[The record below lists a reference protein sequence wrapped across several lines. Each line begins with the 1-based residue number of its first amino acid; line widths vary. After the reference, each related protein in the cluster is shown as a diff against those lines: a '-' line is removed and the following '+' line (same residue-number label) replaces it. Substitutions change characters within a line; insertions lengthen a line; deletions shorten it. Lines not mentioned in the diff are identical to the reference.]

1 MYRVPVSGAARR
13 KGKALKEIRIC
24 DLKPFEGH
32 PYKVI
37 DNEEMDALVESIKEH
52 GIMTPLIVRRI
63 GNDRYEIVSGHR
75 RAHAAELAGLDTV
88 PVIEVEMTRDEAA
101 IALVESNLHRERLL
115 PSEKAFAYKLKLE
128 ALSRQGKRT
137 DLTSRQLVGKSGG
150 RNPESADMVSDIDS
164 GRQVQRYIRLTH
176 LIPALLDMVDD
187 QRIAF
192 SVGVELS
199 FLDSDMQAALM
210 IAIDLNDCTPSY
222 AQACRMHKAVN
233 DGTISEDMIDRI
245 MAEEK
250 PNQKEKV
257 SISADE
263 LRGYVP
269 NGTPSEMKAFIR
281 KACEHYS
288 DYLKRKERNSDEA
301 R

>member
-1 MYRVPVSGAARR
+1 MDVS
-13 KGKALKEIRIC
+13 ALKEIRIC
-24 DLKPFEGH
+24 ELKPFEGH

-37 DNEEMDALVESIKEH
+37 DNEEMDRLVESIKEH

-63 GNDRYEIVSGHR
+63 GDDRYEIVSGHR
-75 RAHAAELAGLDTV
+75 RSHAAELAGLETV
-88 PVIEVEMTRDEAA
+88 PVIEMEMTRDEAA
-101 IALVESNLHRERLL
+101 IALVDSNLHRERLL
-115 PSEKAFAYKLKLE
+115 PSEKAFAYKLKAE
-128 ALSRQGKRT
+128 AMEHQGKS
-137 DLTSRQLVGKSGG
+137 LTSGQVVPKSDDNRTTAVIGEQTG
-150 RNPESADMVSDIDS
+150 ESYKT
-164 GRQVQRYIRLTH
+164 VQRYIRLTH

-187 QRIAF
+187 GRIAF

-199 FLDSDMQAALM
+199 FLDSELQSAIM

-233 DGTISEDMIDRI
+233 DGSISDEMIDRI

-257 SISADE
+257 SISTDE

-269 NGTPSEMKAFIR
+269 NGTPSEMKAFFR
-281 KACEHYS
+281 KACKHYS
-288 DYLKRKERNSDEA
+288 DYLKRKREEVR
-301 R
+301 

>member
-1 MYRVPVSGAARR
+1 M
-13 KGKALKEIRIC
+13 
-24 DLKPFEGH
+24 KPFEGH
-32 PYKVI
+32 PYKVL
-37 DNEEMDALVESIKEH
+37 DNEEMDSLVESIREH

-63 GNDRYEIVSGHR
+63 GDDRYEIISGHR
-75 RAHAAELAGLDTV
+75 RAHAAELAGLETV
-88 PVIEVEMTRDEAA
+88 PVIEMEMTRDEAA
-101 IALVESNLHRERLL
+101 IALVDSNLHRERLL

-128 ALSRQGKRT
+128 ALSRQGRRT
-137 DLTSRQLVGKSGG
+137 DLSSGQVVPQTDDPTSRQLVGKSGG
-150 RNPESADMVSDIDS
+150 RNLESADMVSDTDS

-199 FLDSDMQAALM
+199 FLDSDLQAALM

-233 DGTISEDMIDRI
+233 DGSISEEMIDKI

-250 PNQKEKV
+250 PNQKEKI

-288 DYLKRKERNSDEA
+288 DYLKRKERNNVET

>member
-1 MYRVPVSGAARR
+1 M
-13 KGKALKEIRIC
+13 
-24 DLKPFEGH
+24 KPFEGH

-37 DNEEMDALVESIKEH
+37 DNEEMEALVESIKEH
-52 GIMTPLIVRRI
+52 GIMTPLIVRQI
-63 GNDRYEIVSGHR
+63 GENRYEIISGHR
-75 RAHAAELAGLDTV
+75 RAHAAELAGLETV
-88 PVIEVEMTRDEAA
+88 PAIEMDMTRDEAA
-101 IALVESNLHRERLL
+101 IVLVDSNLHRERLL

-137 DLTSRQLVGKSGG
+137 DLTSGQVVPQPEDSTSRQLVGKLCG
-150 RNPESADMVSDIDS
+150 RNPESADMISDNES

-187 QRIAF
+187 GRIAF

-199 FLDSDMQAALM
+199 FLDSELQAALM

-233 DGTISEDMIDRI
+233 DSSISEEMIDKI
-245 MAEEK
+245 MSEEK

-257 SISADE
+257 SISTDE

-288 DYLKRKERNSDEA
+288 DYLKRKREEVR
-301 R
+301 

>member
-1 MYRVPVSGAARR
+1 M
-13 KGKALKEIRIC
+13 KELKEIRIC

-37 DNEEMDALVESIKEH
+37 DNEEMDALTESIREH
-52 GIMTPLIVRRI
+52 GIMTPLIVRRV
-63 GNDRYEIVSGHR
+63 GNGYEIISGHR
-75 RAHAAELAGLDTV
+75 RAHAAELAGLETV
-88 PVIEVEMTRDEAA
+88 PAIEMDMTKDEAA
-101 IALVESNLHRERLL
+101 VALVDSNLHREHLL

-137 DLTSRQLVGKSGG
+137 DLASGQAVPKSDDPTSRQLVGKSGG
-150 RNPESADMVSDIDS
+150 RNPESADMVSDTDS

-176 LIPALLDMVDD
+176 LIPALLDMVDNA
-187 QRIAF
+187 RIAF
-192 SVGVELS
+192 SVGVKLS
-199 FLDSDMQAALM
+199 FLDSELQAALM
-210 IAIDLNDCTPSY
+210 TAIDLNDCTPSY

-233 DGTISEDMIDRI
+233 DGTISEELIDSI

-263 LRGYVP
+263 LRGYIP

-288 DYLKRKERNSDEA
+288 DYLKRKREEVR
-301 R
+301 

>member
-1 MYRVPVSGAARR
+1 M
-13 KGKALKEIRIC
+13 KEIRIC
-24 DLKPFEGH
+24 DLKPFDGH

-37 DNEEMDALVESIKEH
+37 NNEEMDALVGSIKEH
-52 GIMTPLIVRRI
+52 GIMTPLIVRRV
-63 GNDRYEIVSGHR
+63 GNGYEIISGHR
-75 RAHAAELAGLDTV
+75 RAHAAELAGLETV
-88 PVIEVEMTRDEAA
+88 PAIEMDMTKDEAA
-101 IALVESNLHRERLL
+101 IALVDSNLHRERLL
-115 PSEKAFAYKLKLE
+115 PSEKAFAYKLKVE
-128 ALSRQGKRT
+128 AMEHQGKS
-137 DLTSRQLVGKSGG
+137 LTSGQVVPKSDDNRTTAVIGEKTG
-150 RNPESADMVSDIDS
+150 ESYKT
-164 GRQVQRYIRLTH
+164 VQRYIRLMH

-187 QRIAF
+187 GRIAF

-199 FLDSDMQAALM
+199 FLDRDLQAALM

-233 DGTISEDMIDRI
+233 DGSISEEMIDKI

-257 SISADE
+257 SISAEE

-288 DYLKRKERNSDEA
+288 DYLKRKHEEVR
-301 R
+301 

>member
-1 MYRVPVSGAARR
+1 M
-13 KGKALKEIRIC
+13 KELKEIRIF

-37 DNEEMDALVESIKEH
+37 DNEEMDALAESIREH
-52 GIMTPLIVRRI
+52 GIMTPLIVRRV
-63 GNDRYEIVSGHR
+63 GNRYEIISGHR

-88 PVIEVEMTRDEAA
+88 PAIEMDMTKDEAA
-101 IALVESNLHRERLL
+101 VALVDSNLHREYLL

-128 ALSRQGKRT
+128 ALSRQGRRT
-137 DLTSRQLVGKSGG
+137 DLTSGQGVPKSDDNRTAAVIGG
-150 RNPESADMVSDIDS
+150 QTGESYKT
-164 GRQVQRYIRLTH
+164 VQRYIRLTH

-187 QRIAF
+187 GRIAF

-199 FLDSDMQAALM
+199 FLNSDLQAALM
-210 IAIDLNDCTPSY
+210 TAIDLNDCTPSY

-233 DGTISEDMIDRI
+233 DGTISEEMIDKI
-245 MAEEK
+245 MLEEK
-250 PNQKEKV
+250 PNQKEKI

-263 LRGYVP
+263 LRGYIP
-269 NGTPSEMKAFIR
+269 NGTPSEIKAFIR

-288 DYLKRKERNSDEA
+288 DYLKRKREEVR
-301 R
+301 

>member
-1 MYRVPVSGAARR
+1 M
-13 KGKALKEIRIC
+13 KELKEIRIS
-24 DLKPFEGH
+24 DLRPFEGH

-37 DNEEMDALVESIKEH
+37 DNEEMDALAESIREH

-63 GNDRYEIVSGHR
+63 GDNKYEIVSGHR
-75 RAHAAELAGLDTV
+75 RAHAAELAGLETV
-88 PVIEVEMTRDEAA
+88 PAIEMDMTKDEAEV
-101 IALVESNLHRERLL
+101 ALVDSNLHREHLL
-115 PSEKAFAYKLKLE
+115 PSEKAFAYKLRLE

-137 DLTSRQLVGKSGG
+137 DLASVQVVPKSDGNRTTAVIG
-150 RNPESADMVSDIDS
+150 EQTGESYKT
-164 GRQVQRYIRLTH
+164 VQRYIRLTH

-199 FLDSDMQAALM
+199 FLDSDLQAALM
-210 IAIDLNDCTPSY
+210 TAIDLNDCTPSY

-233 DGTISEDMIDRI
+233 DGTISEEMIDKI

-250 PNQKEKV
+250 PNQKEKI
-257 SISADE
+257 SIYADE
-263 LRGYVP
+263 LRGYIP

-288 DYLKRKERNSDEA
+288 DYLKRKREEVR
-301 R
+301 

>member
-1 MYRVPVSGAARR
+1 MYRVPVPGAVRL

-24 DLKPFEGH
+24 ELKPFEGH

-37 DNEEMDALVESIKEH
+37 DNEEMDALVESIREH
-52 GIMTPLIVRRI
+52 GIMTPLIVRPV
-63 GNDRYEIVSGHR
+63 GDRYEIISGHR
-75 RAHAAELAGLDTV
+75 RAHAAELAGLETV
-88 PVIEVEMTRDEAA
+88 PAIEMEMTKDEAA
-101 IALVESNLHRERLL
+101 IALVDSNLHRERLL
-115 PSEKAFAYKLKLE
+115 PSEKAFAYKLKAE
-128 ALSRQGKRT
+128 AMEHQGKS
-137 DLTSRQLVGKSGG
+137 LTSGQVVPKSDVNRTTAVIGEKTG
-150 RNPESADMVSDIDS
+150 ESYKT
-164 GRQVQRYIRLTH
+164 VQRYIRLTH

-187 QRIAF
+187 GRIAF

-233 DGTISEDMIDRI
+233 DGSISEEMIDKI

-288 DYLKRKERNSDEA
+288 DYLKRKREEVR
-301 R
+301 

>member
-37 DNEEMDALVESIKEH
+37 DNEEMDSLVESIKEH
-52 GIMTPLIVRRI
+52 GIMTPLIVLRI
-63 GNDRYEIVSGHR
+63 SDDRYEIISGHR

-88 PVIEVEMTRDEAA
+88 PAIEMDMTRDEAA
-101 IALVESNLHRERLL
+101 IALVDSNLHRERLL
-115 PSEKAFAYKLKLE
+115 PSEKAFAYKLKAE
-128 ALSRQGKRT
+128 AMEHQGRR
-137 DLTSRQLVGKSGG
+137 LTSGQVVPKSDDNRTTAAIGEQTG
-150 RNPESADMVSDIDS
+150 ESYKT
-164 GRQVQRYIRLTH
+164 VQRYIRLTH

-187 QRIAF
+187 GRIAF
-192 SVGVELS
+192 SVGVKLS
-199 FLDSDMQAALM
+199 FLDSELQAALM

-233 DGTISEDMIDRI
+233 DGTISEEMIDKI

-288 DYLKRKERNSDEA
+288 DYLKRKHEEA

>member
-1 MYRVPVSGAARR
+1 M
-13 KGKALKEIRIC
+13 
-24 DLKPFEGH
+24 KPFEGH

-37 DNEEMDALVESIKEH
+37 DNEEMDALVESIRQH

-63 GNDRYEIVSGHR
+63 GDDRYEIISGHR
-75 RAHAAELAGLDTV
+75 RAHAAELAGLQTV
-88 PVIEVEMTRDEAA
+88 PTIEMDMTRDEAA
-101 IALVESNLHRERLL
+101 IALVDSNLHRERLL

-128 ALSRQGKRT
+128 ALSRQGRRT
-137 DLTSRQLVGKSGG
+137 DLTLGQVAPMSDDPTSRQLVGKSGG
-150 RNPESADMVSDIDS
+150 RNLESADMVSDTDS

-187 QRIAF
+187 GRIAF

-199 FLDSDMQAALM
+199 FLDSDLQAALM
-210 IAIDLNDCTPSY
+210 TAIDLNDCTPSY

-233 DGTISEDMIDRI
+233 NGYISEEMIDKI

-288 DYLKRKERNSDEA
+288 DYLKRKREEVR
-301 R
+301 

>member
-1 MYRVPVSGAARR
+1 M
-13 KGKALKEIRIC
+13 KEIRIC
-24 DLKPFEGH
+24 DLKPFEEH

-37 DNEEMDALVESIKEH
+37 DNEEMDRLVESIKEH
-52 GIMTPLIVRRI
+52 GIMTPLIVRWI
-63 GNDRYEIVSGHR
+63 GDKYEIVSGHR
-75 RAHAAELAGLDTV
+75 RAHAAELEGLDTV
-88 PVIEVEMTRDEAA
+88 PAIEMDMTKDEAA
-101 IALVESNLHRERLL
+101 VALVDSNLHREHLL
-115 PSEKAFAYKLKLE
+115 PSEKAFAYKLNLE
-128 ALSRQGKRT
+128 ALSRQGRRT
-137 DLTSRQLVGKSGG
+137 DLTSGQVVPKSDDNRTTAIIGG
-150 RNPESADMVSDIDS
+150 QTGESYKT
-164 GRQVQRYIRLTH
+164 VQRYIRLTH

-187 QRIAF
+187 GRIAF

-199 FLDSDMQAALM
+199 FLDSELQAALM

-233 DGTISEDMIDRI
+233 EGTISEGMIDKI

-263 LRGYVP
+263 LRGYIP

-288 DYLKRKERNSDEA
+288 DYLKRKREEVR
-301 R
+301 

>member
-1 MYRVPVSGAARR
+1 MDVS
-13 KGKALKEIRIC
+13 ALKEIWIC
-24 DLKPFEGH
+24 ELKPFEGH

-37 DNEEMDALVESIKEH
+37 DNEEMDRLAESIKEH
-52 GIMTPLIVRRI
+52 GIMTPLIVRRV
-63 GNDRYEIVSGHR
+63 GDDRYEIVSGHR
-75 RAHAAELAGLDTV
+75 RAHAAELAGLETV
-88 PVIEVEMTRDEAA
+88 PAIEMEMTRDEAA
-101 IALVESNLHRERLL
+101 IALVDSNLHRERLL

-137 DLTSRQLVGKSGG
+137 DLTSGQVVPKSDDPTSRQLVGKSSG
-150 RNPESADMVSDIDS
+150 RNPESADMVSDTDS

-199 FLDSDMQAALM
+199 FLDSDLQAALM

-233 DGTISEDMIDRI
+233 DGSISEEMIDKI

-288 DYLKRKERNSDEA
+288 DYLKWKRKEA

>member
-1 MYRVPVSGAARR
+1 M
-13 KGKALKEIRIC
+13 
-24 DLKPFEGH
+24 KPFEGH

-37 DNEEMDALVESIKEH
+37 DNEEMDALVESIRQH

-63 GNDRYEIVSGHR
+63 GDDRYEIISGHR
-75 RAHAAELAGLDTV
+75 RAHAAELAGLETV
-88 PVIEVEMTRDEAA
+88 PAIEINMTRDEAA
-101 IALVESNLHRERLL
+101 IALVDSNLHRERLL

-128 ALSRQGKRT
+128 ALSRQGRRT
-137 DLTSRQLVGKSGG
+137 DLSSGQVVPQTDDPTSRQLVGKSGG
-150 RNPESADMVSDIDS
+150 RNLESANMVSDTDS

-199 FLDSDMQAALM
+199 FLDSDLQAALM

-233 DGTISEDMIDRI
+233 DGSISEEMIDKI

-250 PNQKEKV
+250 PNQKEKI

-288 DYLKRKERNSDEA
+288 DYLKRKERNNVET

>member
-1 MYRVPVSGAARR
+1 MPSSSILY
-13 KGKALKEIRIC
+13 IC
-24 DLKPFEGH
+24 C
-32 PYKVI
+32 
-37 DNEEMDALVESIKEH
+37 S
-52 GIMTPLIVRRI
+52 
-63 GNDRYEIVSGHR
+63 S
-75 RAHAAELAGLDTV
+75 
-88 PVIEVEMTRDEAA
+88 
-101 IALVESNLHRERLL
+101 
-115 PSEKAFAYKLKLE
+115 
-128 ALSRQGKRT
+128 
-137 DLTSRQLVGKSGG
+137 
-150 RNPESADMVSDIDS
+150 
-164 GRQVQRYIRLTH
+164 
-176 LIPALLDMVDD
+176 
-187 QRIAF
+187 RIAF

-199 FLDSDMQAALM
+199 FLDSDLQAALM
-210 IAIDLNDCTPSY
+210 TAIDLNDCTPSY

-233 DGTISEDMIDRI
+233 NGYISEEMIDKI

-288 DYLKRKERNSDEA
+288 DYLRRKERNSDEA

>member
-1 MYRVPVSGAARR
+1 
-13 KGKALKEIRIC
+13 
-24 DLKPFEGH
+24 
-32 PYKVI
+32 
-37 DNEEMDALVESIKEH
+37 
-52 GIMTPLIVRRI
+52 
-63 GNDRYEIVSGHR
+63 
-75 RAHAAELAGLDTV
+75 
-88 PVIEVEMTRDEAA
+88 
-101 IALVESNLHRERLL
+101 
-115 PSEKAFAYKLKLE
+115 
-128 ALSRQGKRT
+128 
-137 DLTSRQLVGKSGG
+137 
-150 RNPESADMVSDIDS
+150 MVSDTDS

-187 QRIAF
+187 GRIAF

-199 FLDSDMQAALM
+199 FLDSDLQAALM

-233 DGTISEDMIDRI
+233 DGSISEEMIDKI

-257 SISADE
+257 SISTDE

-288 DYLKRKERNSDEA
+288 DYLKRKHEEVR
-301 R
+301 

>member
-1 MYRVPVSGAARR
+1 
-13 KGKALKEIRIC
+13 LKEIRISE
-24 DLKPFEGH
+24 LKPFEGH
-32 PYKVI
+32 PYNVI
-37 DNEEMDALVESIKEH
+37 DNEEMDRLVESIKEH
-52 GIMTPLIVRRI
+52 GIMTPLIVRQV
-63 GNDRYEIVSGHR
+63 GNRYEIISGHR

-88 PVIEVEMTRDEAA
+88 PAIEMDMTKDEAA
-101 IALVESNLHRERLL
+101 VALVDSNLHREHLL

-128 ALSRQGKRT
+128 ALSRQGRRT
-137 DLTSRQLVGKSGG
+137 DSTSRQLVGKLNG
-150 RNPESADMVSDIDS
+150 RNPESADMVSDTDS

-176 LIPALLDMVDD
+176 LIPALLNMVDD
-187 QRIAF
+187 GRIAF

-199 FLDSDMQAALM
+199 FLDSDLQATLV

-233 DGTISEDMIDRI
+233 DGSISEELIDKI

-263 LRGYVP
+263 LRSYVP

-288 DYLKRKERNSDEA
+288 DYLKRKREEVR
-301 R
+301 

>member
-1 MYRVPVSGAARR
+1 MYRVPVPGAARR
-13 KGKALKEIRIC
+13 KGKALKEIRIS

-37 DNEEMDALVESIKEH
+37 DNEEMDRLVESIKEH
-52 GIMTPLIVRRI
+52 GIMTPLIVRPV
-63 GNDRYEIVSGHR
+63 GDRYEIVSGHR

-88 PVIEVEMTRDEAA
+88 PAIEMGMTRDEAA
-101 IALVESNLHRERLL
+101 VALVDSNLHREHLL
-115 PSEKAFAYKLKLE
+115 PSEKAFAYKLKME
-128 ALSRQGKRT
+128 ALAHQG
-137 DLTSRQLVGKSGG
+137 TSRQLGEKWSVSKISEDAK
-150 RNPESADMVSDIDS
+150 ESE
-164 GRQVQRYIRLTH
+164 RQIHRYIRLTH

-187 QRIAF
+187 GRIAF

-199 FLDSDMQAALM
+199 YIDSELQAALM

-233 DGTISEDMIDRI
+233 DGSISEEMIDKI

-288 DYLKRKERNSDEA
+288 DYLKKKREEVR
-301 R
+301 

>member
-1 MYRVPVSGAARR
+1 M
-13 KGKALKEIRIC
+13 
-24 DLKPFEGH
+24 KPFEGH

-63 GNDRYEIVSGHR
+63 GDDRYEIVSGHR
-75 RAHAAELAGLDTV
+75 RAHAAELAGLETV
-88 PVIEVEMTRDEAA
+88 PAIEMDMTRDEAA
-101 IALVESNLHRERLL
+101 IALVDSNLHRERLL
-115 PSEKAFAYKLKLE
+115 PSEKAFAYKLKAE
-128 ALSRQGKRT
+128 AMEHQGRR
-137 DLTSRQLVGKSGG
+137 LTSGQLVPKSDENRTTAIIGEQTG
-150 RNPESADMVSDIDS
+150 ESYKT
-164 GRQVQRYIRLTH
+164 VQRYIRLTH

-187 QRIAF
+187 GRIAF

-199 FLDSDMQAALM
+199 FLDSDLQAALM
-210 IAIDLNDCTPSY
+210 TAIDLNDCTPSY

-233 DGTISEDMIDRI
+233 DGSISEEMIDKI

-288 DYLKRKERNSDEA
+288 DYLRKKREEA

>member
-1 MYRVPVSGAARR
+1 M
-13 KGKALKEIRIC
+13 KELKEIRIC

-37 DNEEMDALVESIKEH
+37 DNEEMDALAESIREH
-52 GIMTPLIVRRI
+52 GIMTPLIVRRV
-63 GNDRYEIVSGHR
+63 GNGYEIISGHR

-88 PVIEVEMTRDEAA
+88 PAIEMDMTKDEAA
-101 IALVESNLHRERLL
+101 VALVDSNLHREHLL

-128 ALSRQGKRT
+128 ALSRQGRRT
-137 DLTSRQLVGKSGG
+137 DLTSGQVVPKSDGNRTTAIIG
-150 RNPESADMVSDIDS
+150 EQTGESYKT
-164 GRQVQRYIRLTH
+164 VQRYIRLTH

-187 QRIAF
+187 GRIAF

-199 FLDSDMQAALM
+199 FLDSELQAALM
-210 IAIDLNDCTPSY
+210 TAIDLNDCTPSY
-222 AQACRMHKAVN
+222 AQACRMHKAAN
-233 DGTISEDMIDRI
+233 DGTISEEMIDKI
-245 MAEEK
+245 MLEEK
-250 PNQKEKV
+250 PNQKEKI

-269 NGTPSEMKAFIR
+269 NGTPSEIKAFIR

-288 DYLKRKERNSDEA
+288 DYLKRKREEVTPLEK
-301 R
+301 

>member
-1 MYRVPVSGAARR
+1 M
-13 KGKALKEIRIC
+13 KELKEIRIY
-24 DLKPFEGH
+24 DLKPFDGH

-37 DNEEMDALVESIKEH
+37 DNEEMDALAESIREH

-63 GNDRYEIVSGHR
+63 GDNKYEIVSGHR
-75 RAHAAELAGLDTV
+75 RAHAAEFAGLETV
-88 PVIEVEMTRDEAA
+88 PAIEMDMTKDEAA
-101 IALVESNLHRERLL
+101 VALVDSNLHREHLL

-128 ALSRQGKRT
+128 ALSRQGRRT
-137 DLTSRQLVGKSGG
+137 DLTLGQVVPKSDGSRTTAAIGEQTG
-150 RNPESADMVSDIDS
+150 ESYKT
-164 GRQVQRYIRLTH
+164 VQRYIRLTH

-187 QRIAF
+187 GRIAF

-199 FLDSDMQAALM
+199 FLDSELQAALM
-210 IAIDLNDCTPSY
+210 TAIDLNDCTPSY

-233 DGTISEDMIDRI
+233 DGTISEEMIDKI

-250 PNQKEKV
+250 PNQKEKI

-263 LRGYVP
+263 LRGYIP

-288 DYLKRKERNSDEA
+288 DYLKRKREEVR
-301 R
+301 

>member
-1 MYRVPVSGAARR
+1 M
-13 KGKALKEIRIC
+13 
-24 DLKPFEGH
+24 KPFEGH

-52 GIMTPLIVRRI
+52 GIMTPLIVRQI
-63 GNDRYEIVSGHR
+63 GDDRYEIISGHR

-88 PVIEVEMTRDEAA
+88 PAIEVDMTRDEAA
-101 IALVESNLHRERLL
+101 IALVDSNLHRERLL
-115 PSEKAFAYKLKLE
+115 PSEKAFAYKLKAE
-128 ALSRQGKRT
+128 ALEHQGKSSTSGQVVPKSDDNRT
-137 DLTSRQLVGKSGG
+137 TAVIGEQTG
-150 RNPESADMVSDIDS
+150 ESYKT
-164 GRQVQRYIRLTH
+164 VQRYIRLTH

-187 QRIAF
+187 GRIAF

-199 FLDSDMQAALM
+199 FLDSDLQAALM

-233 DGTISEDMIDRI
+233 DDSISEEMIDRI

-257 SISADE
+257 SISVDE

-288 DYLKRKERNSDEA
+288 DYLKRKREEVR
-301 R
+301 

>member
-1 MYRVPVSGAARR
+1 M
-13 KGKALKEIRIC
+13 KEISIC

-37 DNEEMDALVESIKEH
+37 DNEEMDSLVDSIREH
-52 GIMTPLIVRRI
+52 GIMAPLIVRRV
-63 GNDRYEIVSGHR
+63 GNGYEIISGHR
-75 RAHAAELAGLDTV
+75 RAHAAELAGLETV
-88 PVIEVEMTRDEAA
+88 PAIEMDMTRDEAA
-101 IALVESNLHRERLL
+101 IALVDSNLHRERLL

-150 RNPESADMVSDIDS
+150 RNLESADMVSDTDS

-199 FLDSDMQAALM
+199 FLDSDLQAALM

-233 DGTISEDMIDRI
+233 DGSISEEMIDKI

-250 PNQKEKV
+250 PNQKEKI

-288 DYLKRKERNSDEA
+288 DYLKRKERNNVET

>member
-1 MYRVPVSGAARR
+1 M
-13 KGKALKEIRIC
+13 KDIKIC
-24 DLKPFEGH
+24 ELKPFEGH

-37 DNEEMDALVESIKEH
+37 DDEEMDALVESIREH
-52 GIMTPLIVRRI
+52 GIMTPLLVRRV
-63 GNDRYEIVSGHR
+63 GENRYEIISGHR
-75 RAHAAELAGLDTV
+75 RAHAAELAGLETV
-88 PVIEVEMTRDEAA
+88 PTIEMDMTKDEAA
-101 IALVESNLHRERLL
+101 IALVDSNLHRERLL

-137 DLTSRQLVGKSGG
+137 DLTSGQVVPKSDDG
-150 RNPESADMVSDIDS
+150 RTTAIIGEQTGESYKT
-164 GRQVQRYIRLTH
+164 VQRYIRLTH

-199 FLDSDMQAALM
+199 FLDSELQSALM
-210 IAIDLNDCTPSY
+210 IVIDLNDCTPSY
-222 AQACRMHKAVN
+222 AQACRMHKTVN
-233 DGTISEDMIDRI
+233 DGSISEEMIDKI

-269 NGTPSEMKAFIR
+269 NGTPSEIKAFIR

-288 DYLKRKERNSDEA
+288 DYLKRKREEVR
-301 R
+301 